1 LAEDDKKKLTP
12 EEMQEL
18 RDSIVEGV
26 EQFFETYDWDNAFLK
41 FQEKKQN
48 PE

>member
-1 LAEDDKKKLTP
+1 MAEDSKKKLTP

-26 EQFFETYDWDNAFLK
+26 EQFFESYDWDNAFLK
-41 FQEKKQN
+41 YQEKNQN
-48 PE
+48 PK

>member
-1 LAEDDKKKLTP
+1 MTEENKKKLSE

-18 RDSIVEGV
+18 RDSIVAGIESY
-26 EQFFETYDWDNAFLK
+26 FESYDWDKAFLK
-41 FQEKKQN
+41 YQEKNK

>member
-1 LAEDDKKKLTP
+1 MTEENKKKLTE

-18 RDSIVEGV
+18 CNSIVEGV
-26 EQFFETYDWDNAFLK
+26 EQYFETYDWDKAFLK
-41 FQEKKQN
+41 YQERKK

>member
-1 LAEDDKKKLTP
+1 MTEENKKKLTE

-41 FQEKKQN
+41 YQEKKQN